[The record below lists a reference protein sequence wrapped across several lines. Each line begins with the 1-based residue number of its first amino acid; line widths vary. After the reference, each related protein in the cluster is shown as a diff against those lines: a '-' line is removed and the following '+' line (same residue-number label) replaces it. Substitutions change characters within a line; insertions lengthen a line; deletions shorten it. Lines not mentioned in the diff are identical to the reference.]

1 MSTVWD
7 RWRKLMETGTTSHLE
22 KFEDTDGF
30 IREQFFDDIT
40 ALAAEICNCPTSL
53 ISLVDTDNR
62 KLLFKSMYGNM
73 LEGYTTFP
81 IENPAHIYCVQ
92 NVLNTTDN
100 KLFEVRD
107 SAEHPELS
115 VAPATSALG
124 IKFYAAMHVIVD
136 GIKVGSFCVMD
147 KKPRQSGLDDSQR
160 LMMETLCNQLN
171 AHIRMRC
178 EANEALKEQEQLLDR
193 RQHLSILA
201 GTISHDVRQPLS
213 SVILGTDDIIRRGYK
228 DDNLFS
234 ILESASKIKTIV
246 DKMLQFVVIE
256 NDQSTKELGNSKE
269 QLRPQVV
276 NNEAVANIHK
286 SDTIQKFL
294 IVDDNRTSLKIMSE
308 IIRSSGHLVKTAED
322 GQKCL
327 DLLNECGLTFFD
339 VLIIDEE
346 MPFLTG
352 SEVIAK
358 LREMERSTGTRMFV
372 ISSSGH
378 NDASFIK
385 YIKECGADEVLM
397 KPFKRDEL
405 FRMCGISIDKKLL

>member
-53 ISLVDTDNR
+53 ISLVDTYNR

-73 LEGYTTFP
+73 LEGYRTFP

-201 GTISHDVRQPLS
+201 G
-213 SVILGTDDIIRRGYK
+213 
-228 DDNLFS
+228 
-234 ILESASKIKTIV
+234 
-246 DKMLQFVVIE
+246 
-256 NDQSTKELGNSKE
+256 
-269 QLRPQVV
+269 
-276 NNEAVANIHK
+276 
-286 SDTIQKFL
+286 
-294 IVDDNRTSLKIMSE
+294 
-308 IIRSSGHLVKTAED
+308 
-322 GQKCL
+322 
-327 DLLNECGLTFFD
+327 
-339 VLIIDEE
+339 
-346 MPFLTG
+346 
-352 SEVIAK
+352 
-358 LREMERSTGTRMFV
+358 
-372 ISSSGH
+372 
-378 NDASFIK
+378 
-385 YIKECGADEVLM
+385 
-397 KPFKRDEL
+397 
-405 FRMCGISIDKKLL
+405 